1 MATKTVTQQ
10 RLPDNPWIIRDG
22 APIGLAAGVIEE
34 RLEELRAWSAETG
47 KKLPLP
53 APYIIGLELRGFVV
67 DLETGEH
74 TLPPRYTP
82 TAAGVAAARPWTPRE
97 EVSSDG

>member
-10 RLPDNPWIIRDG
+10 RHSDNPWIIRDG

-67 DLETGEH
+67 DLDTGRRSVAPKF
-74 TLPPRYTP
+74 TLI
-82 TAAGVAAARPWTPRE
+82 
-97 EVSSDG
+97 D

>member
-10 RLPDNPWIIRDG
+10 RHSDNPWIIRDG

-47 KKLPLP
+47 KRLPLP
-53 APYIIGLELRGFVV
+53 ADYIVRLELAGFVV
-67 DLETGEH
+67 DLATGRRSVAPKF
-74 TLPPRYTP
+74 TLI
-82 TAAGVAAARPWTPRE
+82 
-97 EVSSDG
+97 D

>member
-22 APIGLAAGVIEE
+22 AP
-34 RLEELRAWSAETG
+34 
-47 KKLPLP
+47 
-53 APYIIGLELRGFVV
+53 IGLELRGFVV

-97 EVSSDG
+97 EVSSGG

>member
-34 RLEELRAWSAETG
+34 RLKELRAWSAETG

-74 TLPPRYTP
+74 TPPPVYWPTP
-82 TAAGVAAARPWTPRE
+82 AGVAAARPWPSDE
-97 EVSSDG
+97 EAAQ